1 MARLEVELLICRA
14 HTVPPLMRPS
24 TPWEGGRTQCMLKVA
39 EAEGCGALG
48 QRNWQRRMDAPELGV
63 NMTGS
68 NLRMLDGCGVR
79 RAGLKRCAFEAKAT
93 AVGRARYPNVTHHCA
108 YYHEPDEKLLPYY
121 RLRRQALDSASP
133 VSLPTLTRVQD
144 DAVEEA
150 QQCGALAA

>member
-48 QRNWQRRMDAPELGV
+48 QRNWQRRMDAPELG
-63 NMTGS
+63 
-68 NLRMLDGCGVR
+68 R
-79 RAGLKRCAFEAKAT
+79 RAFEAKAT

-108 YYHEPDEKLLPYY
+108 YYPEPDEKLLPYY
-121 RLRRQALDSASP
+121 RLQRQALDSASP
-133 VSLPTLTRVQD
+133 VSSPTLTRKGDVFTLGIMLLETVTVAQVD
-144 DAVEEA
+144 EERSS
-150 QQCGALAA
+150 